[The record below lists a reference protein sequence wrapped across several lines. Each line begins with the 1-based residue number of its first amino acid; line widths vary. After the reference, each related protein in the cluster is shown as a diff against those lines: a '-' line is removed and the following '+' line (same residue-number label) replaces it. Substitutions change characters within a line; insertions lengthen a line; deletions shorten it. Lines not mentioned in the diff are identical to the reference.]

1 MNTNPAGNGEFGQ
14 RQAASGPIVPKTA
27 SEALRPEAGT
37 PPPRR
42 SRASRSQVV
51 VFMNFVISSVMLMV
65 LAAGITLYFGKQ
77 AFNEAGPSAN
87 GDTFLVKS
95 NSGVQDIADQLE
107 RRGLISDARIFRLGV
122 RAYGNDSALKAG
134 EYEIKPKASMR
145 EIMELLKSGKSVM
158 YSLTIPEGLTVEQA
172 MQRIADQAALTGDM
186 PAALPLEGS
195 LATDTLR
202 FTRGATRQQMVDK
215 LLADQKKLV
224 DDVWQRRAA
233 DLPLA
238 NVEDFVTL
246 ASIVEKETGRGD
258 ERSRVAAVF
267 LNRLAKGMRLQSD
280 PTIIYGLFGGKGK
293 PADRPIYQS
302 DIQKPTPY
310 NTYLI
315 NGLPPTPI
323 ANPGRAALE
332 AVANP
337 SKTDDLYF
345 VADGTGGHVFAA
357 TLEEHNEN
365 VARYRALLKKQA
377 DDAAKAGKGTDQTGA
392 DKPAETGD
400 DGDGSDTGD
409 NGDAGGDAG
418 AAQ

>member
-1 MNTNPAGNGEFGQ
+1 MNTNSADNGEFGQ
-14 RQAASGPIVPKTA
+14 RSAPSGPIVPKTA

-37 PPPRR
+37 PPPKR
-42 SRASRSQVV
+42 SRASRSQFV
-51 VFMNFVISSVMLMV
+51 VFMNFVISLVMLLV
-65 LAAGITLYFGKQ
+65 LAAGFALYFGKQ
-77 AFNEAGPSAN
+77 EFNEPGPSAN
-87 GDTFLVKS
+87 ADTFLVKPS
-95 NSGVQDIADQLE
+95 TGVQEIAEQLE

-122 RAYGNDSALKAG
+122 RAFGNDAALKAG
-134 EYEIKPKASMR
+134 EYEIKPQASMR
-145 EIMELLKSGKSVM
+145 DIMELLKSGKSVM
-158 YSLTIPEGLTVEQA
+158 YSLTVPEGLTVEQA
-172 MQRIADQAALTGDM
+172 LQRIADQAALDGDM
-186 PAALPLEGS
+186 PATIPPEGS

-224 DDVWQRRAA
+224 DDVWQRRAP

-238 NVEDFVTL
+238 SVDDFVIL
-246 ASIVEKETGRGD
+246 ASIVEKETGKGD

-302 DIQKPTPY
+302 DIKKPTPY

-357 TLEEHNEN
+357 TLAEHNEN
-365 VARYRALLKKQA
+365 VARYRALQKKLA
-377 DDAAKAGKGTDQTGA
+377 DEAAKAGAAKADAAKVEGQTDA
-392 DKPAETGD
+392 PV
-400 DGDGSDTGD
+400 DGDT
-409 NGDAGGDAG
+409 G